1 MPLPVSGE
9 RRCML
14 SREREFWFPSWDGV
28 SRVHGILWE
37 PEGTPRAVIQISHG
51 MIEHIGRYGDFAEAM
66 NRIGIAVAGHD
77 HPGHGK
83 TARPGHLGEFAAEQ
97 GAECVLADLHRSAVV
112 LKRRYPGIPHILLG
126 HSMGSFFGRIYLTR
140 FGHELDGAIFMGT
153 GCQSTLVLH
162 AGMALV
168 RLAVRLEGRSGRSTG
183 LHRLVLGNF
192 NRRFERRVTEHQWL
206 SRCTEENRKYEADPY
221 CQFLFTNGAFE
232 DFFRVMIQLNR
243 KKDFQNIPKALPILF
258 LSGSEDPVGG
268 RGRGVR
274 KVCRIFLQQGCRD
287 VTMKLYPGAR
297 HELLNE
303 QNRAEVFEDIAE
315 WIHSRKLCTR

>member
-1 MPLPVSGE
+1 
-9 RRCML
+9 
-14 SREREFWFPSWDGV
+14 
-28 SRVHGILWE
+28 
-37 PEGTPRAVIQISHG
+37 
-51 MIEHIGRYGDFAEAM
+51 
-66 NRIGIAVAGHD
+66 
-77 HPGHGK
+77 
-83 TARPGHLGEFAAEQ
+83 
-97 GAECVLADLHRSAVV
+97 
-112 LKRRYPGIPHILLG
+112 
-126 HSMGSFFGRIYLTR
+126 
-140 FGHELDGAIFMGT
+140 MGT
-153 GCQSTLVLH
+153 GCQPTLVLH

-168 RLAVRLEGRSGRSTG
+168 RLAVRLEGRSGRSAG

-232 DFFRVMIQLNR
+232 DFFRAMIQLDR

-274 KVCRIFLQQGCRD
+274 KACHIFSALGCRD

-303 QNRAEVFEDIAE
+303 QNRAEVFEDIAA